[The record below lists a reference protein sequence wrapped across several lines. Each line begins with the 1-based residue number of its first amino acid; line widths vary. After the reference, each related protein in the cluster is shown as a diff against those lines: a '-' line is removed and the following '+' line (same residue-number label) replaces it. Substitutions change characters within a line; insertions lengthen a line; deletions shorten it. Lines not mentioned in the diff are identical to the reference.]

1 MNSAAV
7 TEIRAFGPLTVAGR
21 TVPRRRER
29 TLLALLVA
37 AHGQPVTGSRLAGQL
52 WHGEPPPSVQTAL
65 QVAASRLRSLVE
77 PDRPPR
83 GPARHV
89 VSVGDGYALRL
100 PADAV
105 DLWRFAA
112 AARRATSAPA
122 GERVARCDE
131 ALGWWTG
138 APYADCAET
147 SLVRGEVDRLTETRL
162 SLLETRAGA
171 LLDLGR
177 PDLVVREL
185 APVAREHP
193 FREGLW
199 SLLALGQYRTLRQAD
214 ALATLR
220 ELRRRLAGELGI
232 DPSAQVRELETG
244 ILRQAPELAGP
255 PAAVSIGVA
264 VEAGVPAAAG
274 EAAASGLVGRDAA
287 LAVLTGAVDRLLAGH
302 GGAAIVSGEAGIG
315 KSELA
320 AAARR
325 YAAAHGAAVA
335 VGRCHEADLAPAFW
349 PWLPVLRQLT
359 GQLTD
364 QSAAQLTG
372 QPAGQLAAD
381 DVPKE
386 IGPLLDEGRD
396 APEPGGAAVLRTYDA
411 MARLVAG
418 AGHRQ
423 PLLLVIE
430 DVHWADASS
439 LRALAHLV
447 SVSDAPVLVLVT
459 RRTAAG
465 PRSDALVAALAALT
479 RAGALRIR
487 LDGLAAG
494 DVTTLLGR
502 HVGGAGPELGAVVA
516 ERTGGNPLFVI
527 EFGRL
532 LRAAGVTDPERA
544 ARVPAPDG
552 VADVLRVRLGGLPE
566 PARELLAVAA
576 VAGRDIDPALI
587 AAASGA
593 TAADVLDALDTADAA
608 GLVRAADGRGTFA
621 HALVR
626 ETLYG
631 DLAAARRTRLH
642 AALAGALESR
652 LPGDPERRAEVAH
665 HYRMAAPLGPGYA
678 AKAVEHLAAAA
689 RTADERHAAQ
699 ESVELWRQA
708 VATTGLTSGPDPVR
722 QLTLLSAQ
730 AAAEMRLGG
739 TADARRH
746 VAEAIAIGRLA
757 GRWELAGQAAA
768 VLTDGGGVW
777 AWRPYGTADDGMT
790 AALRDCLAHLP
801 DGPLAALVLAALQ
814 LEYSF
819 ARRLDDAGECGHR
832 SVAMAR
838 AAGDCDVLIRV
849 LNLRALATW
858 GPGAHAERRAIG
870 TELLTLPLRGEQ
882 EVAALFQYGTA
893 LHEAGLV
900 ADADAAMAR
909 CRAAAARLRHTAAD
923 VPLAWWQFM
932 RAVERDDPGRFAL
945 GTAALDLHRRSGIVT
960 MDEMSGIH
968 ALRTAATGARV
979 PDDVVASAEASG
991 NPGFRALVGHAL
1003 AEAGDPAA
1011 GVRLLGPAAPGQTPD
1026 YAALA
1031 ADCLR
1036 TAVFAAAGQDDG
1048 TRASLDRITGW
1059 SGELVLYGNADH
1071 LGAVD
1076 YFIASGLAALG
1087 QAGAAA
1093 RHARAAAGR
1102 CFAIG
1107 NRPWGRRAAALAD
1120 RLAAGKPAG
1129 SPPGRPGGKPAG
1141 SRR

>member
-1 MNSAAV
+1 MVHA
-7 TEIRAFGPLTVAGR
+7 E
-21 TVPRRRER
+21 
-29 TLLALLVA
+29 
-37 AHGQPVTGSRLAGQL
+37 
-52 WHGEPPPSVQTAL
+52 
-65 QVAASRLRSLVE
+65 VE
-77 PDRPPR
+77 
-83 GPARHV
+83 
-89 VSVGDGYALRL
+89 
-100 PADAV
+100 
-105 DLWRFAA
+105 
-112 AARRATSAPA
+112 
-122 GERVARCDE
+122 
-131 ALGWWTG
+131 
-138 APYADCAET
+138 
-147 SLVRGEVDRLTETRL
+147 RLTETRL
-162 SLLETRAGA
+162 ALLETRAGA
-171 LLDLGR
+171 LLDLGQ
-177 PDLVVREL
+177 PEVVVEEL

-220 ELRRRLAGELGI
+220 ELRRRLGRELGI

-255 PAAVSIGVA
+255 PAAVSISA
-264 VEAGVPAAAG
+264 PAAIDAAAIDAAVPAAVSG
-274 EAAASGLVGRDAA
+274 TPAAAPALIGRDAA
-287 LAVLTGAVDRLLAGH
+287 LEVLTAAVDRLLAGT

-315 KSELA
+315 KSELVA
-320 AAARR
+320 AVRR
-325 YAAAHGAAVA
+325 YAAARGAAVA
-335 VGRCHEADLAPAFW
+335 MGRCHEADLAPAFW
-349 PWLPVLRQLT
+349 PWLPVLRELT
-359 GQLTD
+359 ERIAT
-364 QSAAQLTG
+364 
-372 QPAGQLAAD
+372 D
-381 DVPKE
+381 DVPEE
-386 IGPLLDEGRD
+386 IGPLLAVGRD

-418 AGHRQ
+418 AGRRQ

-447 SVSDAPVLVLVT
+447 STSDAPVLVLVT
-459 RRTAAG
+459 RRTATG

-487 LDGLAAG
+487 LDGLAAAN
-494 DVTTLLGR
+494 VTTLLGQ
-502 HVGGAGPELGAVVA
+502 HVSAAGPELGAVVA

-532 LRAAGVTDPERA
+532 LRAAGVTDPEQA

-552 VADVLRVRLGGLPE
+552 VADVLRVRLRGLSE

-593 TAADVLDALDTADAA
+593 PAADVLDALDAADAA
-608 GLVRAADGRGTFA
+608 GLVKLDTGDVAGLVRLDDADPAGLVRAGGGRVAFA

-689 RTADERHAAQ
+689 RTADERHAAE

-708 VATTGLTSGPDPVR
+708 VATTGLTAGPDPAAR
-722 QLTLLSAQ
+722 LRLLSAQ
-730 AAAEMRLGG
+730 AAAELRLGRV
-739 TADARRH
+739 ADARRH
-746 VAEAIAIGRLA
+746 VAEAIGIGRLA
-757 GRWELAGQAAA
+757 DRWELAAEAAA
-768 VLTDGGGVW
+768 VLADGGGVW

-790 AALRDCLAHLP
+790 AALGDCLAHLP

-814 LEYSF
+814 LEHSF
-819 ARRLDDAGECGHR
+819 ARRLDEAGACGHQ

-838 AAGDCDVLIRV
+838 AAGDPGVLIRV

-858 GPGAHAERRAIG
+858 GPGTHAERRAIG

-882 EVAALFQYGTA
+882 EVAALFQYATA

-909 CRAAAARLRHTAAD
+909 CRAAATRLRHTAAD

-932 RAVERDDPGRFAL
+932 RAVERDDPDRFAL
-945 GTAALDLHRRSGIVT
+945 GASRPRPAPAQRHRDHGRDVRHPRAAHGRRRGP
-960 MDEMSGIH
+960 
-968 ALRTAATGARV
+968 GAGRRGGQRRGQRQ
-979 PDDVVASAEASG
+979 PRL
-991 NPGFRALVGHAL
+991 PGAGGSRAG
-1003 AEAGDPAA
+1003 G
-1011 GVRLLGPAAPGQTPD
+1011 GGRPG
-1026 YAALA
+1026 
-1031 ADCLR
+1031 R
-1036 TAVFAAAGQDDG
+1036 G
-1048 TRASLDRITGW
+1048 R
-1059 SGELVLYGNADH
+1059 
-1071 LGAVD
+1071 
-1076 YFIASGLAALG
+1076 
-1087 QAGAAA
+1087 AAA
-1093 RHARAAAGR
+1093 RSGRPRAGARLRG
-1102 CFAIG
+1102 
-1107 NRPWGRRAAALAD
+1107 PGRRLPAHRRVRGD
-1120 RLAAGKPAG
+1120 R
-1129 SPPGRPGGKPAG
+1129 
-1141 SRR
+1141 